1 MSRFKG
7 SIPCLRIQGMLS
19 EYIDGKL
26 NKADKGVVEA
36 HLEVCDTCSR
46 ELQALRMTVQLL
58 HSAPEV
64 PVPRSF
70 RVTVPKRD
78 GVFVHSG
85 FRSPRLVNAP
95 AAIALS
101 PASMRWLRPATAV
114 AAIALVLL
122 LVGDFVHV
130 FENNGGVNGGGEAT
144 TTYSESV
151 NPTVATEQQVMV
163 KIPGVMGQ
171 MSLATARSAG
181 YKKYEV
187 LPSTPVA
194 EPVAEPAAQ
203 LLLSPE
209 GQLVLITAEEPVPT
223 VIESADSSQDKT
235 VSQTGE
241 TEVGWPL
248 RQIEIALGAV
258 VFILIVSIILL
269 RRRRGRIVA

>member
-7 SIPCLRIQGMLS
+7 GIPCQRIQGMLS

-36 HLEVCDTCSR
+36 HLEVCNTCSR

-85 FRSPRLVNAP
+85 FRSPRPVNAP

-101 PASMRWLRPATAV
+101 PASLRWLRPATAV

-130 FENNGGVNGGGEAT
+130 FENDSGVDGGGEAT
-144 TTYSESV
+144 STYSESV
-151 NPTVATEQQVMV
+151 DPAAAMEQQTMV
-163 KIPGVMGQ
+163 KVPGVIGQ
-171 MSLATARSAG
+171 MSLATAKSAG
-181 YKKYEV
+181 YTKYDV
-187 LPSTPVA
+187 LPPTPVT
-194 EPVAEPAAQ
+194 EPAAQ
-203 LLLSPE
+203 LLRSPE
-209 GQLVLITAEEPVPT
+209 GQLVLITAEEPVPI